1 MQSNEVLQF
10 PALYTDTGFTPGYSL
25 KGWEWSNRKAK
36 RTEVWNYG
44 VRASMYS
51 LPIPLSGHCVVTIN
65 RRFVVFLGGATTEF
79 KEDGTI
85 ILNTGPEPTSHI
97 HIYNLDNES
106 WETTFLG
113 QSNTLR
119 KMSVPRY
126 NCNKV

>member
-1 MQSNEVLQF
+1 M
-10 PALYTDTGFTPGYSL
+10 
-25 KGWEWSNRKAK
+25 
-36 RTEVWNYG
+36 WNYG

-85 ILNTGPEPTSHI
+85 KLNTGPEPTSHI

-119 KMSVPRY
+119 KMSVPR
-126 NCNKV
+126 